1 MHLVLRKDHIRVLV
15 SPSKGKSVELFKQ
28 AHTLATGEWY
38 RVRSG
43 FRGETM
49 TATFDETPI
58 TVMAPC
64 IAVQE
69 ISFGLGGDS
78 DGSEGENA
86 GALEFR
92 RLKNTCTP

>member
-1 MHLVLRKDHIRVLV
+1 MK
-15 SPSKGKSVELFKQ
+15 
-28 AHTLATGEWY
+28 
-38 RVRSG
+38 
-43 FRGETM
+43 
-49 TATFDETPI
+49 ATFDDTPI

-69 ISFGLGGDS
+69 LSFGLGGDS
-78 DGSEGENA
+78 GGSEGENA

>member
-1 MHLVLRKDHIRVLV
+1 
-15 SPSKGKSVELFKQ
+15 
-28 AHTLATGEWY
+28 
-38 RVRSG
+38 
-43 FRGETM
+43 M